1 VRLAQKY
8 IAGEILRT
16 FFLILLA
23 IILFIFISNL
33 LDSMPMLMHHKP
45 SLPLVISYFIFN
57 TPFLAAESTPFA
69 MLLSILFVFS
79 QLNKNNELTAMK
91 SLGMSFYSL
100 AAPVLGLSL
109 IVCFCA
115 ILFNETV
122 VSYSA
127 DKAKYIKETLI
138 EKRDD
143 TQKGVVRDM
152 AKLSRGGLV
161 YYIRHFDG
169 LLGVMKGICVLKL
182 DKEFN
187 MIERLDAME
196 GEWHEGKWILK
207 KGSLRQFEE
216 GVEKS
221 VEVFD
226 TRELPVS
233 ETPDDFIVR
242 RRSAED
248 TLTINVVRLSKH
260 IEVLKESGFKYHEE
274 AVNFHLK
281 FAFPF
286 ATFILALLGISVPF
300 LFTAA
305 RSAINAALG
314 FLFTVITAFFYMGF
328 VTIALS
334 AGKAAAMPPIV
345 AAWMPNIIFTVIGLI
360 LLKRTQK

>member
-1 VRLAQKY
+1 MKLAQKY
-8 IAGEILRT
+8 IVSEILRT
-16 FFLILLA
+16 FFIILLA

-45 SLPLVISYFIFN
+45 ALPLAISYFVFT
-57 TPFLAAESTPFA
+57 TPFLAAQSTPFA

-79 QLNKNNELTAMK
+79 QLNRNNELTAMK

-100 AAPVLGLSL
+100 SMPVLGLSL
-109 IVCFCA
+109 VICLCA
-115 ILFNETV
+115 IVFNETL

-127 DKAKYIKETLI
+127 DRAKYIKETLI
-138 EKRDD
+138 EKKND
-143 TQKGVVRDM
+143 TRKGIIRDM

-169 LLGVMKGICVLKL
+169 FLGVMKGVCVLKI

-187 MIERLDAME
+187 VIERLDARE
-196 GEWHEGKWILK
+196 GDWHEGKWILK
-207 KGSLRQFEE
+207 NGAVRHFKDGEEIKVRLFES
-216 GVEKS
+216 K
-221 VEVFD
+221 
-226 TRELPVS
+226 ELPVS
-233 ETPDDFIVR
+233 ETPDDFIVH

-248 TLTINVVRLSKH
+248 TLTINVFRLAKH
-260 IEVLKESGFKYHEE
+260 IQILKESGFKYHEE
-274 AVNFHLK
+274 AVNLHLK

-286 ATFILALLGISVPF
+286 ATFILALMGITVPF

-305 RSAINAALG
+305 RSSINAALG

-334 AGKAAAMPPIV
+334 AGKAAAMPPML
-345 AAWMPNIIFTVIGLI
+345 AAWMPNIIFTLIGLV
-360 LLKRTQK
+360 LLKKTQK

>member
-1 VRLAQKY
+1 MKLAQKY
-8 IAGEILRT
+8 IVSEILRT
-16 FFLILLA
+16 FFIILLA

-45 SLPLVISYFIFN
+45 ALPLVISYFIFN

-100 AAPVLGLSL
+100 SAPVLGLSL
-109 IVCFCA
+109 VVCFCA
-115 ILFNETV
+115 IIFNETV

-127 DKAKYIKETLI
+127 DRAKYIKETLI
-138 EKRDD
+138 EKKDD
-143 TQKGVVRDM
+143 TRKGIIRDM

-161 YYIRHFDG
+161 YYIRQFDG
-169 LLGVMKGICVLKL
+169 FLGVMKGVCVLKI

-187 MIERLDAME
+187 MIERLDARE
-196 GEWHEGKWILK
+196 GDWQDGKWVLK
-207 KGSLRQFEE
+207 DGSIRHFENGIE
-216 GVEKS
+216 TKVELFES
-221 VEVFD
+221 
-226 TRELPVS
+226 RELPVS

-248 TLTINVVRLSKH
+248 TLTINIFRLARH

-281 FAFPF
+281 LAFPF
-286 ATFILALLGISVPF
+286 ATFILALLGITVPF

-334 AGKAAAMPPIV
+334 AGKAAAMPPML
-345 AAWMPNIIFTVIGLI
+345 AAWMPNIVFTLIGLA
-360 LLKRTQK
+360 LLKKTQK